1 MKKLLLI
8 ICALTITSSI
18 FSQIQVMVWNDEF
31 SYSGLPDATKWGYD
45 VGGSGWGN
53 NELQYYTENR
63 LENARVENGNLVV
76 EARKENYG
84 GMEYTSARL
93 VTRQKGDWLYGR
105 MEAYAKLPSGRGT
118 WPAIWMLPTNWA
130 YGSWPKSGEIDIMEY
145 VGYDPGVV
153 HGSIHTEAYNH
164 VIGTQVTSTINVPTA
179 ETAYHLY
186 AVEWGPEKI
195 DIYVDNTKYFTFANE
210 HTDYTTW
217 PFDKAFH
224 LLLNIAVGG
233 NWGGAQGVDP
243 NIWPQKMLVD
253 YVRVYQSLSAEQIF
267 ITGPGYVAPN
277 QTGVSFTIPNIV
289 NASYI
294 WTIPNDATIVS
305 GQGTN
310 SIVVNWGEQAGEVSV
325 QITHPQA
332 GGTYTYN
339 VKTSTTPSGD
349 RYSLVNFKHDGIEG
363 WSGMLTGPNTINLN
377 LQDSLLRVDYN
388 ITDPSA
394 FPYFAY
400 TLPNPVDMSSFT
412 VLNIWMKTWNF
423 SNSVVLR
430 ADLFDTDNRL
440 TDVSP
445 VFKFSPVEP
454 GGQFH
459 VYSFDFKNKWGS
471 NSPEYGQVVNQHQ
484 VKGMRFYVDYG
495 IYGKVA
501 ADSLWLSDIA
511 ISTHPLS
518 ASYIQQKSQFLS
530 VYPNPCNDYICLYFD
545 SQVVTTYRVSIY
557 TIEGSLAGYFESS
570 QNPCFISTKQLSSG
584 VYVVTTL
591 NSEGFSARVKLVKL

>member
-8 ICALTITSSI
+8 ICALTVTSSI

-31 SYSGLPDATKWGYD
+31 SYSGLPDAAKWGYD

-164 VIGTQVTSTINVPTA
+164 VLGTQITSTINVPTA

-186 AVEWGPEKI
+186 AVEWSPEKI

-243 NIWPQKMLVD
+243 NIWPQRMYVD

-267 ITGPGYVAPN
+267 ITGPDYVAPN

-289 NASYI
+289 NASFT
-294 WTIPNDATIVS
+294 WTIPSDATIVS

-332 GGTYTYN
+332 GGTYTHN
-339 VKTSTTPSGD
+339 VKTTTVPTGD
-349 RYSLVNFKHDGIEG
+349 RFSLVNFKNDGTEG
-363 WSGMLTGPNTINLN
+363 WSGMPTGPNTINLN

-394 FPYFAY
+394 FPFFTY
-400 TLPNPVDMSSFT
+400 TFPNPVDMSSLT
-412 VLNIWMKTWNF
+412 VLNVWMKTWNY
-423 SNSVVLR
+423 SSSVVLR
-430 ADLFDTDNRL
+430 ADLFDRDNRL

-445 VFKFSPVEP
+445 VFKFFPVEP

-471 NSPEYGQVVNQHQ
+471 NTPDYGQVVNQQ
-484 VKGMRFYVDYG
+484 QINGVKFYINYG

-501 ADSLWLSDIA
+501 ADSLWISDLA
-511 ISTHPLS
+511 ISSRPLS
-518 ASYIQQKSQFLS
+518 AVDIQEKSEIIS
-530 VYPNPCNDYICLYFD
+530 VYPNPCKNFVYIFFENH
-545 SQVVTTYRVSIY
+545 SGSAVKVSILN
-557 TIEGSLAGYFESS
+557 IEGKLINQFEVTE
-570 QNPCFISTKQLSSG
+570 NPSCVYTNNLPSG
-584 VYVVTTL
+584 VYIVKVF
-591 NSEGFSARVKLVKL
+591 NSNGALAAAKFIRQ

>member
-1 MKKLLLI
+1 
-8 ICALTITSSI
+8 
-18 FSQIQVMVWNDEF
+18 
-31 SYSGLPDATKWGYD
+31 
-45 VGGSGWGN
+45 
-53 NELQYYTENR
+53 
-63 LENARVENGNLVV
+63 ENGNLVV

-484 VKGMRFYVDYG
+484 VKGVRFYVDYG

-570 QNPCFISTKQLSSG
+570 QNPCFISTKQLPSG